1 MSSQRTA
8 NRLSRILSMLPWIIE
23 HEGAEIDD
31 LVARF
36 DYNDKADLVKD
47 LHLVFMTGL
56 PGYGPGDLIDVDVYD
71 DEVFVDAADYFSKPL
86 RLTAPQALGLLAA
99 AMTFIGSEQA
109 PPALESAVQKLTTA
123 VVPEAHSSVY
133 FDVPAPASLAVL
145 REAIE
150 SHNVIRITYVA
161 ISTNERTVRD
171 VEGASLFFNLGNWYL
186 AGFCRFAGA
195 ERVFRVD
202 RIAAT
207 EVLPEIHEVAHE
219 VRDTIVRYRPEDS
232 DAHVTF
238 TVSPG
243 SRWVSEYY
251 PVDAVDL
258 DDGGQ
263 RITMSVSDP
272 LVAARLLIRLGDAAT
287 NIEGDV
293 VVAAINGLR
302 TRISAR
308 YQGNSDAA

>member
-1 MSSQRTA
+1 
-8 NRLSRILSMLPWIIE
+8 MLPWIIE

-36 DYNDKADLVKD
+36 DYKDRADLVKD

-56 PGYGPGDLIDVDVYD
+56 PGYGPGDLIDVDVYG
-71 DEVFVDAADYFSKPL
+71 DEVFVDAADYFSRPL

-99 AMTFIGSEQA
+99 AMTFIGSDQA
-109 PPALESAVQKLTTA
+109 PPALVSAVQKLTSA
-123 VVPEAHSSVY
+123 VVPEAESSVY

-150 SHNVIRITYVA
+150 SHNVLRITYVA
-161 ISTNERTVRD
+161 ISTNDRTVRD

-186 AGFCRFAGA
+186 AGYCRSAEA

-202 RIAAT
+202 RISAT
-207 EVLPEIHEVAHE
+207 EVLAETYEPADET
-219 VRDTIVRYRPEDS
+219 RNTIVRYRPEDS
-232 DAHVTF
+232 DAHVSF
-238 TVSPG
+238 TVSPA

-251 PVDAVDL
+251 PVDAIDL

-272 LVAARLLIRLGDAAT
+272 LVAARLLIRLGGAAS
-287 NIEGDV
+287 NIEGDEV
-293 VVAAINGLR
+293 VEAMGRLR
-302 TRISAR
+302 ERISAR
-308 YQGNSDAA
+308 YTRTT

>member
-8 NRLSRILSMLPWIIE
+8 NRLSRILAMLPWIIE
-23 HEGAEIDD
+23 HDGAEIDD

-36 DYNDKADLVKD
+36 DYTDKADLVKD

-56 PGYGPGDLIDVDVYD
+56 PGYGPGDLIDIDVYD
-71 DEVFVDAADYFSKPL
+71 NEVFVDAADYFSRPL

-99 AMTFIGSEQA
+99 AMTFIGSDQA

-123 VVPEAHSSVY
+123 VVPDADSFVY

-150 SHNVIRITYVA
+150 SHHVLRITYVA
-161 ISTNERTVRD
+161 ISTNDRTVRD

-186 AGFCRFAGA
+186 SGYCRSAEA

-202 RIAAT
+202 RISAT
-207 EVLPEIHEVAHE
+207 EVLGETYEPPDET
-219 VRDTIVRYRPEDS
+219 RDTMVRYRPEDS

-251 PVDAVDL
+251 PVDAIDL
-258 DDGGQ
+258 DDGRQ

-272 LVAARLLIRLGDAAT
+272 LVAARLLIRLGGAASD
-287 NIEGDV
+287 IEGDDV
-293 VVAAINGLR
+293 VEAMNNLR
-302 TRISAR
+302 SRISAR
-308 YQGNSDAA
+308 YVGNP

>member
-8 NRLSRILSMLPWIIE
+8 NRLSRILAMLPWIIE
-23 HEGAEIDD
+23 HDGAEIDD

-36 DYNDKADLVKD
+36 DYKDKADLVRD

-71 DEVFVDAADYFSKPL
+71 DEVFVDAADYFSRPL

-99 AMTFIGSEQA
+99 AMTFIGSDQA

-123 VVPEAHSSVY
+123 VIPEAESSVH
-133 FDVPAPASLAVL
+133 FDVPASPSLPIL

-150 SHNVIRITYVA
+150 SHRVLRIIYVA
-161 ISTNERTVRD
+161 ISTNDRTERD
-171 VEGASLFFNLGNWYL
+171 VEGASIFFNLGNWYL
-186 AGFCRFAGA
+186 AGYCRLADA

-202 RIAAT
+202 RIVGMEILT
-207 EVLPEIHEVAHE
+207 ETYEPTHESGE
-219 VRDTIVRYRPEDS
+219 SIVRYRPEDS
-232 DAHVTF
+232 DSHVTF
-238 TVSPG
+238 TVSQG

-272 LVAARLLIRLGDAAT
+272 LVAARLLVRLGDAASD
-287 NIEGDV
+287 IEGDDV
-293 VVAAINGLR
+293 VDAIVALR
-302 TRISAR
+302 ARIRAR
-308 YQGNSDAA
+308 YERTE